1 MNGATGVHGSH
12 IRLWQFIETYIY
24 AAAIQS
30 ASSAG
35 VASSLSHTSNGDVLS
50 YKPYHEVIFA
60 KDTNQ
65 KVSNGS
71 NI

>member
-1 MNGATGVHGSH
+1 MGH
-12 IRLWQFIETYIY
+12 ISAYRNSSKPIY
-24 AAAIQS
+24 VAAIQS
-30 ASSAG
+30 AYSAG

-65 KVSNGS
+65 KVSMVLIYS
-71 NI
+71 